1 MRRNGRSTTP
11 RRSEAAYG
19 TRAALQQLKSVGEY
33 SSWMAFPSEGRG
45 VIEMMDSE
53 SNTAFNW
60 GVKERQSAAALLKK
74 FNEMYTM
81 ARAAMQ

>member
-1 MRRNGRSTTP
+1 
-11 RRSEAAYG
+11 
-19 TRAALQQLKSVGEY
+19 
-33 SSWMAFPSEGRG
+33 MAFPSEGRG

-60 GVKERQSAAALLKK
+60 GVKERQSAVALLKK